1 VVGGGSV
8 TYFWLDNWVG
18 GAPLRVQFPRL
29 FDLAENKG
37 VTVRE
42 MERRGWVDGGGVW
55 EWRRRL
61 LAWEEETVTEC
72 SSLLCNIVL
81 HYIIFDRWW
90 WILDPIN
97 GYFVKGTYQYLT
109 MSVTSLERGFLM
121 QHG

>member
-1 VVGGGSV
+1 V